1 MKTIDK
7 FSSVVVLCYLS
18 TCIYLPMAEAGYV
31 DGGNLYAGYH
41 VMQGTT
47 DPSGL
52 TPKVGFFSGINSEEN
67 YLERNNLNR
76 KKQKKDGF
84 ANIISDTHPELGR
97 LIQKQSKDGIHHS
110 SSMGVVKFRRR
121 NSVLP
126 PKTKKR
132 LDDEAARIAEGYS
145 ENFCCDGQQKG
156 SPVKIRV
163 LMLQPKTHTRP
174 STQEGCC
181 DFEVEVYW
189 APSDPIG
196 NQRILPNETQE
207 LWEEWG
213 TAHPVNPKGLLH
225 KNHDWRSIVRGT
237 ATKVEQVTGPVRER
251 MPGPFKIPRYR
262 EVIKTRYEDVVNSA
276 TGKPVYAS
284 PVATK
289 MGQWMNSDADHVFVC
304 HSQGCNNLWNMLGN
318 ACHND
323 W

>member
-1 MKTIDK
+1 MKNLFWILAVSLGTVGI
-7 FSSVVVLCYLS
+7 
-18 TCIYLPMAEAGYV
+18 ANAGYV

-41 VMQGTT
+41 IMHQTT

-52 TPKVGFFSGINSEEN
+52 TPKVGFFSGINSKEN
-67 YLERNNLNR
+67 YLERHNTNPE
-76 KKQKKDGF
+76 KEKKDGF
-84 ANIISDTHPELGR
+84 ADIIYAQDETLGL
-97 LIQKQSKDGIHHS
+97 LIRQQSENGIHHS

-126 PKTKKR
+126 PGTRKR
-132 LDDEAARIAEGYS
+132 LDGEAAGIASNYQGD
-145 ENFCCDGQQKG
+145 FCCDAQERG

-163 LMLQPKTHTRP
+163 LMLQPKTLTRP

-207 LWEEWG
+207 FWEQW
-213 TAHPVNPKGLLH
+213 APADSVHPVNPKGLLH
-225 KNHDWRSIVRGT
+225 RNHDWRSIVRGT
-237 ATKVEQVTGPVRER
+237 AVQVEQVTGPVRER